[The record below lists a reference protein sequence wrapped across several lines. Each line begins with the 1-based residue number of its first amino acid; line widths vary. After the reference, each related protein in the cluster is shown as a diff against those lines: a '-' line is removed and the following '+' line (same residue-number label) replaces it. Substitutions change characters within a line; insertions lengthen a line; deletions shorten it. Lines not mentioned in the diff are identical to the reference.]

1 MLSLVKGLLNV
12 LPGEGKDDDIPIGP
26 IPPAPTT
33 AANAEPGTAPPAAG
47 SATEPAVADPA
58 ATSPAAPA
66 KEEPKVSTTVKPE
79 EVKYPISGHGVTA
92 LTLSEVG
99 EILSAQGCAS
109 VFGCDASE
117 LVSQNIRVLLKGGLD
132 NEVGRFLHR
141 QHAGRTS
148 GTSSLRVIALRKDKT
163 EFPASITTVVLKS
176 DSKMKA
182 KSDGYRFWWTAFIRD
197 MASAN
202 DPGAVKPQPQANQ
215 EGGQYAADFFRL
227 HESHNALE
235 KANEELLKQ
244 LQELSQEGPRIQLP
258 AGGISPEALEQAK
271 TGQAR
276 AEKGW
281 QEERQRVNRLEVEL
295 ADLRSAREAVSLNT
309 SGGDSLFRMADLEM
323 QLRQAQDELEAVKTR
338 SLDHTQG
345 TNELELQTS
354 LEAAREAE
362 RAAVA
367 RAEKLEDRLQNL
379 VSSLKTEQ
387 AERGKRVEAELL
399 ALRGERD
406 ELNARL
412 ANEQKDA
419 VTTVRR
425 AENLE
430 EQLARNAAEAE
441 RAKAELARQN
451 AAHQLSES
459 EWKEQLDTAR
469 SMKSKLETECA
480 GALERNKQVEEE
492 LAKLQRERD
501 ALNKKL
507 AAEQKA
513 AGEARDRVEQVEA
526 RLGHNAS
533 ELGKRSA
540 EREREE
546 QEWRDAVEA
555 ANAHKADHAKAVEGQ
570 LSAADKRNQAL
581 DTQLAALREDHAT
594 LQGQLR
600 AGQATGTSAQRQTE
614 KRNQA
619 LEAEL
624 AALRQDHAALQGQLR
639 AGQATGTS
647 AQRQTEKRNQALEAE
662 LAALR
667 QDQAALQGQLSA
679 EQEAATAAQRQADE
693 AQARLDQAVVELEQ
707 ARTDSLR
714 QTSDPRQDAR
724 WREQLEAVKA
734 QKKELETAWS
744 EAVERTMQFE
754 EELTQLRHECDEW
767 KSRDAAER
775 TVAGE
780 IQLRMQEL
788 ERQAGE
794 FEAELGQ
801 ARAELQDQQADR
813 ERAESDWR
821 QQLETAKA
829 LAKKLE
835 ITWSGAAERNKRF
848 EAELVTMRQERD
860 EFKARLAAAAAPK
873 PAPRNDELEARLNQS
888 LAETTRLRAELAK
901 YQAAERQRAELER
914 RKAANL
920 QAHRPPTA
928 ASTPANV
935 PLATPAAAPARP
947 ASPPAPRPAVPR
959 PAPATPAPVPAPR
972 PAAAPATTP
981 LRAAQPATP
990 VARPAQPKPTPQRF
1004 EDAMRKAPPIAQRY
1018 KLVP

>member
-12 LPGEGKDDDIPIGP
+12 LPGEGKDDIPIGP
-26 IPPAPTT
+26 SPAAPAT
-33 AANAEPGTAPPAAG
+33 AANAEPGTTPAAAG
-47 SATEPAVADPA
+47 SVTEPAAADPA
-58 ATSPAAPA
+58 ATSAAAPA
-66 KEEPKVSTTVKPE
+66 KEEPKVSNTVRPE

-176 DSKMKA
+176 DSKMKV

-202 DPGAVKPQPQANQ
+202 DPGAVKPQANQ

-227 HESHNALE
+227 QESHNALE

-244 LQELSQEGPRIQLP
+244 LQELSQEGPRIELP

-323 QLRQAQDELEAVKTR
+323 QLRQAQDELEALKTR
-338 SLDHTQG
+338 ALDHTQG

-379 VSSLKTEQ
+379 VSSLKAEQ
-387 AERGKRVEAELL
+387 ADRSKRVEAELL

-412 ANEQKDA
+412 ANEQQDA

-425 AENLE
+425 AEELE

-459 EWKEQLDTAR
+459 EWKEQLDTAWF
-469 SMKSKLETECA
+469 MKSKLEAECA

-492 LAKLQRERD
+492 LAKLQRDRD

-546 QEWRDAVEA
+546 QEWREAVEA
-555 ANAHKADHAKAVEGQ
+555 ANAHKEKLTADYAKAVERSQALEKELASVRQNQATFQGQ
-570 LSAADKRNQAL
+570 LSAAAKRNQ
-581 DTQLAALREDHAT
+581 T
-594 LQGQLR
+594 
-600 AGQATGTSAQRQTE
+600 
-614 KRNQA
+614 

-624 AALRQDHAALQGQLR
+624 AALRQDHATLQGQLR
-639 AGQATGTS
+639 AEQSTVTS
-647 AQRQTEKRNQALEAE
+647 AQRQTDKRSQALESE

-667 QDQAALQGQLSA
+667 QDQATLQGQLSA
-679 EQEAATAAQRQADE
+679 EQEAAAAAQRQADE
-693 AQARLDQAVVELEQ
+693 AQARLDQAVAELEQ
-707 ARTDSLR
+707 ARTDSLKR
-714 QTSDPRQDAR
+714 TSDLPRQDAR

-813 ERAESDWR
+813 QRAESDWR

-835 ITWSGAAERNKRF
+835 ITWTGAAERNKRF

-920 QAHRPPTA
+920 QAPRPSTAAPTA
-928 ASTPANV
+928 ANAPV
-935 PLATPAAAPARP
+935 ATPAAAPARP
-947 ASPPAPRPAVPR
+947 VSPPAPKPVVPR

-972 PAAAPATTP
+972 PAAAPASTP

-1004 EDAMRKAPPIAQRY
+1004 EDAMRKAPPIARQY
-1018 KLVP
+1018 KLSA

>member
-12 LPGEGKDDDIPIGP
+12 LPGEGKDDIPIGP
-26 IPPAPTT
+26 SPAAPAT
-33 AANAEPGTAPPAAG
+33 AANAEPGTTPAAAG
-47 SATEPAVADPA
+47 SVTEPAAADPA
-58 ATSPAAPA
+58 VTSAAAPA
-66 KEEPKVSTTVKPE
+66 KEEPKVSNTVKPE

-323 QLRQAQDELEAVKTR
+323 QLRQAQDELEALKTR
-338 SLDHTQG
+338 ALDHTQG

-379 VSSLKTEQ
+379 VSSLKAEQ
-387 AERGKRVEAELL
+387 ADRSKRVEAELL

-412 ANEQKDA
+412 ASEQQDA

-425 AENLE
+425 AEELE

-459 EWKEQLDTAR
+459 EWKEQLDTAWF
-469 SMKSKLETECA
+469 MKSKLEAECA

-492 LAKLQRERD
+492 LAKLQRDRD

-546 QEWRDAVEA
+546 QEWREAVEV
-555 ANAHKADHAKAVEGQ
+555 ANAHKEKLTADYAKAVERNQALEKDLASIRQNQATFQGQ
-570 LSAADKRNQAL
+570 LSAAAKRNQ
-581 DTQLAALREDHAT
+581 T
-594 LQGQLR
+594 
-600 AGQATGTSAQRQTE
+600 
-614 KRNQA
+614 

-624 AALRQDHAALQGQLR
+624 AALRQDHATLQGQLR
-639 AGQATGTS
+639 AEQSTVTS
-647 AQRQTEKRNQALEAE
+647 AQRQTDKRSQALESE

-667 QDQAALQGQLSA
+667 QDQATLQGQLSA
-679 EQEAATAAQRQADE
+679 EQEAAAAAQRQADE
-693 AQARLDQAVVELEQ
+693 AQARLDQAVAELEQ
-707 ARTDSLR
+707 ARTDSLKR
-714 QTSDPRQDAR
+714 TSDLPRQDAR

-835 ITWSGAAERNKRF
+835 ITWTGAAERNKRF

-920 QAHRPPTA
+920 QAPRPSTAAPTA
-928 ASTPANV
+928 ANAPV
-935 PLATPAAAPARP
+935 ATPAAAPARP
-947 ASPPAPRPAVPR
+947 VSPPAPKPVVPR

-972 PAAAPATTP
+972 PAAAPASTP

-1004 EDAMRKAPPIAQRY
+1004 EDAMRKAPPIARQY
-1018 KLVP
+1018 KLSA